1 MSVVVHSY
9 SLMSLS
15 DISAKSLII
24 KNEITPPSIDWL
36 VSIALVIE
44 NVAGEVREG
53 DRERSF
59 DDVILLSISVE
70 TIDWLISVLG

>member
-1 MSVVVHSY
+1 
-9 SLMSLS
+9 MSLS

-24 KNEITPPSIDWL
+24 KNEITPPSIGWL
-36 VSIALVIE
+36 VSIAFAIE

-53 DRERSF
+53 DRDRSF
-59 DDVILLSISVE
+59 DDVIFFSTSVE

>member
-1 MSVVVHSY
+1 
-9 SLMSLS
+9 MSLS

-53 DRERSF
+53 DRDCSF
-59 DDVILLSISVE
+59 DEDDVILFSTSVE
-70 TIDWLISVLG
+70 TKDWFISVIG